1 MTPTQLAE
9 HTRAL
14 VANRL
19 GEEIL
24 ARLEAEARVEALAAD
39 LGQLQAESTKIKAAY
54 EDLEAKAAKAVPA
67 PAAKKTPAKR

>member
-24 ARLEAEARVEALAAD
+24 ARLEAEARVEAMAHD
-39 LGQLQAESTKIKAAY
+39 MGQLQADNAKVKAAY
-54 EDLEAKAAKAVPA
+54 EDLERSQQAQEPA
-67 PAAKKTPAKR
+67 DD